1 MKLKKLSISLKIQW
15 TNIFKL
21 LKWEKNNG
29 ISENIKNDEYRIF
42 GCTSMAWV
50 KVEKNEEK
58 YYINTDSDTFIVKGL
73 LSILKTL
80 IDGSTI
86 DEINSLD
93 AESIFIDI
101 GLKDSITSQRT
112 NGFMN
117 ALKQFKNKLMENN
130 FIKISRDC
138 DGVLIPSGDSIKIL
152 KDSPV
157 KITQSLGGYF
167 TLYVNGNL
175 VKLDGKD
182 ADAIGQKIEHN
193 NKVNQKQEFDENLI
207 WEQLKTCYDP
217 EIPVNVVDLGL
228 IYDLSYEQSK
238 NEKFYVKIK
247 MTLTAPDVGWD
258 QLLQQM
264 SNTKYNLFILLMTYL
279 LN

>member
-1 MKLKKLSISLKIQW
+1 
-15 TNIFKL
+15 
-21 LKWEKNNG
+21 
-29 ISENIKNDEYRIF
+29 
-42 GCTSMAWV
+42 
-50 KVEKNEEK
+50 
-58 YYINTDSDTFIVKGL
+58 
-73 LSILKTL
+73 
-80 IDGSTI
+80 
-86 DEINSLD
+86 
-93 AESIFIDI
+93 
-101 GLKDSITSQRT
+101 
-112 NGFMN
+112 
-117 ALKQFKNKLMENN
+117 MENN

-247 MTLTAPDVGWD
+247 MTLTAPGCGMGPTIAADVEHKVQSLHFVDDVLVELVWD
-258 QLLQQM
+258 PLWNKEM
-264 SNTKYNLFILLMTYL
+264 MTEEAKL
-279 LN
+279 KLGMM

>member
-1 MKLKKLSISLKIQW
+1 MNLNSKKNKIKETFDFFEDPMDKYIQ
-15 TNIFKL
+15 IIEMGK
-21 LKWEKNNG
+21 KNDG
-29 ISENIKNDEYRIF
+29 ISENLKNDEYRIF

-117 ALKQFKNKLMENN
+117 ALKT
-130 FIKISRDC
+130 I
-138 DGVLIPSGDSIKIL
+138 
-152 KDSPV
+152 
-157 KITQSLGGYF
+157 
-167 TLYVNGNL
+167 
-175 VKLDGKD
+175 
-182 ADAIGQKIEHN
+182 
-193 NKVNQKQEFDENLI
+193 QKQING
-207 WEQLKTCYDP
+207 K
-217 EIPVNVVDLGL
+217 
-228 IYDLSYEQSK
+228 
-238 NEKFYVKIK
+238 
-247 MTLTAPDVGWD
+247 
-258 QLLQQM
+258 
-264 SNTKYNLFILLMTYL
+264 
-279 LN
+279 